1 MRAIAFYKEL
11 DVIDYEKELAIVR
24 EETKGLK
31 KADHMDSPVKNSDE
45 STTKTLSMD
54 PFLSFR
60 YEEPN
65 MEKAKK
71 VYIHNSPKKKE
82 TTADKTWALY
92 LEHFD
97 LQKIATIRG
106 LKKNTILEHM
116 ITKLPDD
123 RIRIEDMIDMTG
135 VTATFYFKDGTI
147 LKIESE
153 FGEYNNNTLD
163 INFKSNIKAEYE
175 ESILKAQYA
184 EYSNSKGFLKITDDV
199 IVNDIQGNLTADK
212 LLFDIKSQTLKIET
226 FNENKI
232 SVNVDTDE
240 KRF

>member
-1 MRAIAFYKEL
+1 
-11 DVIDYEKELAIVR
+11 
-24 EETKGLK
+24 
-31 KADHMDSPVKNSDE
+31 
-45 STTKTLSMD
+45 
-54 PFLSFR
+54 
-60 YEEPN
+60 
-65 MEKAKK
+65 MER
-71 VYIHNSPKKKE
+71 KKKLRIIQICLLSIGII
-82 TTADKTWALY
+82 TLIFTYSDKIKFNKKLVTQELKNEIENKIIDKNEDTEGNVFY
-92 LEHFD
+92 NIEYSGLD
-97 LQKIATIRG
+97 LAGNRYI
-106 LKKNTILEHM
+106 LKSKSAINNPLV
-116 ITKLPDD
+116 
-123 RIRIEDMIDMTG
+123 EDMIDMTG

-184 EYSNSKGFLKITDDV
+184 EYSNSKGFLKITDNV

>member
-1 MRAIAFYKEL
+1 MERKKKLRIIQICLLSVGLLFLIFTYSDKINFNEKSINQEL
-11 DVIDYEKELAIVR
+11 KTESENKII
-24 EETKGLK
+24 
-31 KADHMDSPVKNSDE
+31 VKNENAEGNIFYNIEYSGLD
-45 STTKTLSMD
+45 LAGN
-54 PFLSFR
+54 R
-60 YEEPN
+60 Y
-65 MEKAKK
+65 
-71 VYIHNSPKKKE
+71 I
-82 TTADKTWALY
+82 
-92 LEHFD
+92 
-97 LQKIATIRG
+97 
-106 LKKNTILEHM
+106 LKSKSAINNQLN
-116 ITKLPDD
+116 
-123 RIRIEDMIDMTG
+123 EDMIDMTG

-163 INFKSNIKAEYE
+163 INFRSNIKAEYE
-175 ESILKAQYA
+175 NSILKAQYA
-184 EYSNSKGFLKITDDV
+184 EYSNSKGFLKITDNV

>member
-1 MRAIAFYKEL
+1 MERKKKLRIIQICL
-11 DVIDYEKELAIVR
+11 LSIGIVTLIFTYSDKTNFNKKLVTQ
-24 EETKGLK
+24 ELK
-31 KADHMDSPVKNSDE
+31 KEIENKIINKNEDTEGNVFYNIEYSGLD
-45 STTKTLSMD
+45 LAGN
-54 PFLSFR
+54 R
-60 YEEPN
+60 Y
-65 MEKAKK
+65 
-71 VYIHNSPKKKE
+71 I
-82 TTADKTWALY
+82 
-92 LEHFD
+92 
-97 LQKIATIRG
+97 
-106 LKKNTILEHM
+106 LKSKSAINNPL
-116 ITKLPDD
+116 
-123 RIRIEDMIDMTG
+123 IEDSIDMTG

>member
-1 MRAIAFYKEL
+1 MERKKKLRIIQICLLSIGIITLIFTYSDKTNFNKKLVTQE
-11 DVIDYEKELAIVR
+11 
-24 EETKGLK
+24 LK
-31 KADHMDSPVKNSDE
+31 KEIDNKIIDKNEDTEGNVFYNIEYSGLD
-45 STTKTLSMD
+45 LAGN
-54 PFLSFR
+54 R
-60 YEEPN
+60 Y
-65 MEKAKK
+65 
-71 VYIHNSPKKKE
+71 I
-82 TTADKTWALY
+82 
-92 LEHFD
+92 
-97 LQKIATIRG
+97 
-106 LKKNTILEHM
+106 LKSKSAINNPL
-116 ITKLPDD
+116 
-123 RIRIEDMIDMTG
+123 IEDMIDMTG

-199 IVNDIQGNLTADK
+199 IINDIQGNLTADK

>member
-1 MRAIAFYKEL
+1 
-11 DVIDYEKELAIVR
+11 
-24 EETKGLK
+24 
-31 KADHMDSPVKNSDE
+31 
-45 STTKTLSMD
+45 
-54 PFLSFR
+54 
-60 YEEPN
+60 
-65 MEKAKK
+65 MER
-71 VYIHNSPKKKE
+71 KKKLRIIQICLLSVGLLFLIF
-82 TTADKTWALY
+82 TYSDKINFNEKSINQELKTESENKIIEKNENAEGNVFYNIEYSGL
-92 LEHFD
+92 D
-97 LQKIATIRG
+97 LAGNRY
-106 LKKNTILEHM
+106 ILRSKSA
-116 ITKLPDD
+116 INNQLN
-123 RIRIEDMIDMTG
+123 EDTIDMTG

-163 INFKSNIKAEYE
+163 INFRSNIKAEYE
-175 ESILKAQYA
+175 NSILKAQYA
-184 EYSNSKGFLKITDDV
+184 EYSNSKGFLKITDNV

>member
-1 MRAIAFYKEL
+1 MERKKKLRIIQICLLSIGIITLIFTYSDKTNFNQKLVTQE
-11 DVIDYEKELAIVR
+11 
-24 EETKGLK
+24 LK
-31 KADHMDSPVKNSDE
+31 KEIENKIINKNEDTEGNVFYNIEYSGLD
-45 STTKTLSMD
+45 LAGN
-54 PFLSFR
+54 R
-60 YEEPN
+60 Y
-65 MEKAKK
+65 
-71 VYIHNSPKKKE
+71 I
-82 TTADKTWALY
+82 
-92 LEHFD
+92 
-97 LQKIATIRG
+97 
-106 LKKNTILEHM
+106 LKSKSAINNPL
-116 ITKLPDD
+116 
-123 RIRIEDMIDMTG
+123 IEDMIDMTG

>member
-1 MRAIAFYKEL
+1 MERKKKLRIIQICLLSIGIISLIFTYSDK
-11 DVIDYEKELAIVR
+11 
-24 EETKGLK
+24 TKFNKKLVSQELK
-31 KADHMDSPVKNSDE
+31 KEIENKIIDKNEDTEGNVFYNIEYSGLD
-45 STTKTLSMD
+45 LAGN
-54 PFLSFR
+54 R
-60 YEEPN
+60 Y
-65 MEKAKK
+65 
-71 VYIHNSPKKKE
+71 I
-82 TTADKTWALY
+82 
-92 LEHFD
+92 
-97 LQKIATIRG
+97 
-106 LKKNTILEHM
+106 LKSKSAINNPL
-116 ITKLPDD
+116 
-123 RIRIEDMIDMTG
+123 IEDMIDMTG

-199 IVNDIQGNLTADK
+199 IINDIQGNLTADK

>member
-1 MRAIAFYKEL
+1 MERKKKLRIIQICL
-11 DVIDYEKELAIVR
+11 LSIGIVTLIFTYSDKTNFNKKLVTQ
-24 EETKGLK
+24 ELK
-31 KADHMDSPVKNSDE
+31 KEIENKIINKNEDTEGNVFYNIEYSGLD
-45 STTKTLSMD
+45 LAGN
-54 PFLSFR
+54 R
-60 YEEPN
+60 Y
-65 MEKAKK
+65 
-71 VYIHNSPKKKE
+71 I
-82 TTADKTWALY
+82 
-92 LEHFD
+92 
-97 LQKIATIRG
+97 
-106 LKKNTILEHM
+106 LKSKSAINNPL
-116 ITKLPDD
+116 
-123 RIRIEDMIDMTG
+123 IEDLIDMTG

>member
-1 MRAIAFYKEL
+1 MERKKKLRIIQICLLSIGIITLIFTYSDKTNFNKKLVTQE
-11 DVIDYEKELAIVR
+11 
-24 EETKGLK
+24 LK
-31 KADHMDSPVKNSDE
+31 KEIENKIIDKNKDTEGNVFYNIEYSGLD
-45 STTKTLSMD
+45 LAGN
-54 PFLSFR
+54 R
-60 YEEPN
+60 Y
-65 MEKAKK
+65 
-71 VYIHNSPKKKE
+71 I
-82 TTADKTWALY
+82 
-92 LEHFD
+92 
-97 LQKIATIRG
+97 
-106 LKKNTILEHM
+106 LKSKSAINNPL
-116 ITKLPDD
+116 
-123 RIRIEDMIDMTG
+123 IEDLIDMTG

>member
-1 MRAIAFYKEL
+1 MERKKKLRIIQICLLSIGIITLIFTYSDKTNFNKKLVTQE
-11 DVIDYEKELAIVR
+11 
-24 EETKGLK
+24 LK
-31 KADHMDSPVKNSDE
+31 KEIENKIINKNEDTEGNVFYNIEYSGLD
-45 STTKTLSMD
+45 LAGN
-54 PFLSFR
+54 R
-60 YEEPN
+60 Y
-65 MEKAKK
+65 
-71 VYIHNSPKKKE
+71 I
-82 TTADKTWALY
+82 
-92 LEHFD
+92 
-97 LQKIATIRG
+97 
-106 LKKNTILEHM
+106 LKSKSAINNPL
-116 ITKLPDD
+116 
-123 RIRIEDMIDMTG
+123 IEDMIDMTG

>member
-1 MRAIAFYKEL
+1 
-11 DVIDYEKELAIVR
+11 
-24 EETKGLK
+24 
-31 KADHMDSPVKNSDE
+31 
-45 STTKTLSMD
+45 
-54 PFLSFR
+54 
-60 YEEPN
+60 
-65 MEKAKK
+65 MER
-71 VYIHNSPKKKE
+71 KKKLRIIQICLLSVGLLFLIF
-82 TTADKTWALY
+82 TYSDKINFNEKSINQELKTESENKIIEKNENAEGNIFYNIEYSGL
-92 LEHFD
+92 D
-97 LQKIATIRG
+97 LAGNRYI
-106 LKKNTILEHM
+106 LKSKSAINNQLN
-116 ITKLPDD
+116 
-123 RIRIEDMIDMTG
+123 EDMIDMTG

-163 INFKSNIKAEYE
+163 INFRSNIKAEYE
-175 ESILKAQYA
+175 NSILKAQYA
-184 EYSNSKGFLKITDDV
+184 EYSNSKGFLKITDNV

>member
-1 MRAIAFYKEL
+1 MERKKKLRIIQICLLSIGIISLIFTYSDK
-11 DVIDYEKELAIVR
+11 
-24 EETKGLK
+24 TKFNKKLVSQELK
-31 KADHMDSPVKNSDE
+31 KEIENKIIDKNEDTEGNVFYNIEYSGLD
-45 STTKTLSMD
+45 LAGN
-54 PFLSFR
+54 R
-60 YEEPN
+60 Y
-65 MEKAKK
+65 
-71 VYIHNSPKKKE
+71 I
-82 TTADKTWALY
+82 
-92 LEHFD
+92 
-97 LQKIATIRG
+97 
-106 LKKNTILEHM
+106 LKSKSAINNPL
-116 ITKLPDD
+116 
-123 RIRIEDMIDMTG
+123 IEDMIDMTG

-175 ESILKAQYA
+175 ESVLKAQYA